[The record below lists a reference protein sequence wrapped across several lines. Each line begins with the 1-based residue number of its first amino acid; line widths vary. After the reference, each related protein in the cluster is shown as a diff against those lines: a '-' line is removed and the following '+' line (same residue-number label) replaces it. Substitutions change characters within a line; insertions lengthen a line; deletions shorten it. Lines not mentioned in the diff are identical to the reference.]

1 MKKQLERQ
9 QKIVNQFNNFITFE
23 GPEGSGKTTIVK
35 LINDYLIKTGRETV
49 VTREPGGTGVAF
61 SEDIRKLIMNSSN
74 IHIMTEL
81 LLFEASRKEH
91 IDKVIKPSTENGKI
105 VICDR
110 YMDSSTVYQG
120 IVQGLGKE
128 KVKQLNEITVGKW
141 VPGITFILDVC
152 PEIGLKRISD
162 NDREINRFD
171 SKGLKFHN
179 EIRQAY
185 LEIAKEEERFILI
198 DASKSIE
205 ETFEQVK
212 TEMEK
217 RI

>member
-9 QKIVNQFNNFITFE
+9 QRIVKQFNNFITFE
-23 GPEGSGKTTIVK
+23 GSEGSGKTTIIK
-35 LINDYLIKTGRETV
+35 LINSYLIKTGRETML
-49 VTREPGGTGVAF
+49 TREPGGTGVKF
-61 SEDIRKLIMNSSN
+61 SEDVRDLIMNSN
-74 IHIMTEL
+74 DIHVMTEL

-91 IDKVIKPSTENGKI
+91 IDKVIEPFAKMGKI

-120 IVQGLGKE
+120 IVQKLGKE
-128 KVKQLNEITVGKW
+128 KVQKLNEITVGEW
-141 VPGITFILDVC
+141 TPGITFILDVS

-162 NDREINRFD
+162 NGRETNRFD
-171 SKGLKFHN
+171 AKGLDFHN
-179 EIRQAY
+179 KVRQAY
-185 LEIAKEEERFILI
+185 LELSKEEKRFVLI
-198 DASKSIE
+198 DASKSIM

-212 TEMEK
+212 KELEK

>member
-49 VTREPGGTGVAF
+49 VTREPGGTGVTF